1 MCVNAVEL
9 VAVSRGFMERGD
21 HVCQRG
27 GISRCFTERGDHV
40 CQRGGI
46 SR

>member
-1 MCVNAVEL
+1 
-9 VAVSRGFMERGD
+9 MERGD

-27 GISRCFTERGDHV
+27 GISRGFTE
-40 CQRGGI
+40 RGGI